1 MLRDYKRE
9 YVLFHGK
16 PEQVR
21 RRAERNKTRQ
31 TFVRA
36 GLVRKG
42 DRKDVDHRDHNTSNQ
57 VRSNLRVLSQSKNR
71 SIK

>member
-1 MLRDYKRE
+1 MARDYKRE
-9 YVLFHGK
+9 YALFHGK

-21 RRAERNKTRQ
+21 RRAQRNKTRK

-36 GLVRKG
+36 GLVKKG
-42 DRKDVDHRDHNTSNQ
+42 DKKDVDHRDHNPFNQ
-57 VRSNLRVLSQSKNR
+57 ERSNVRVLSQSKNR

>member
-1 MLRDYKRE
+1 MRDYKRE
-9 YVLFHGK
+9 YALFHGK

-21 RRAERNKTRQ
+21 RRAQRNKSRRLA
-31 TFVRA
+31 VRA

-42 DRKDVDHRDHNTSNQ
+42 DKMDIDHRDHDTSNQ
-57 VRSNLRVLSQSKNR
+57 GRSNLRVLSQSKNR

>member
-1 MLRDYKRE
+1 MARNYKRE
-9 YVLFHGK
+9 YALFHGK

-21 RRAERNKTRQ
+21 RRAQRNKTRR

-36 GLVRKG
+36 GLVKKG
-42 DRKDVDHRDHNTSNQ
+42 DGKDVDHRDHNPSNQ
-57 VRSNLRVLSQSKNR
+57 ERSNLRVLSQSKNR